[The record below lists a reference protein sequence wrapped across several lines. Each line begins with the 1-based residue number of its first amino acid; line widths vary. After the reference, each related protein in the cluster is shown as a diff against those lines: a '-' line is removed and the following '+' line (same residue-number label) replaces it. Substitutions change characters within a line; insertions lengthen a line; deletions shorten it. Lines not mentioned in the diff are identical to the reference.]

1 MIWRADKGF
10 AQQNFFEAK
19 GGEEMSL
26 EAIEKIRSAEDEADQ
41 ARAQARVQAQKI
53 RDDAERAGQAL
64 LEQSR
69 RTAAEKTAEVMQAA
83 EERGAARRGEI
94 LAAAEKECRA
104 LNRQADTHMA
114 LAVETIVERVVEG

>member
-41 ARAQARVQAQKI
+41 ARAQARVHAQKI

-64 LEQSR
+64 MEQSR

>member
-69 RTAAEKTAEVMQAA
+69 RTAAEKTAAGMQAA